1 MSVCMYVERD
11 DILLGTGAGP
21 SSPRSRP
28 HVREQL
34 NKFERKHF
42 AQPTYH
48 HFSHGWWAMNR
59 VVAIVRVMITT

>member
-1 MSVCMYVERD
+1 MHACMSVCMYVERD

-34 NKFERKHF
+34 NLHESI
-42 AQPTYH
+42 
-48 HFSHGWWAMNR
+48 SHSPL
-59 VVAIVRVMITT
+59 TTTVGGQ